1 MVEFY
6 GGITCLFCIQ
16 PLSTGLTLNTLR
28 TFNASIYVPAF
39 ASKKNHMNFKTLQV
53 KVNKSPF
60 ILHTLCQTSTDLLVP
75 AAPNLVEDQLNVNF
89 CRA

>member
-39 ASKKNHMNFKTLQV
+39 TSKKKHIETHELQHLAG
-53 KVNKSPF
+53 KG
-60 ILHTLCQTSTDLLVP
+60 
-75 AAPNLVEDQLNVNF
+75 E
-89 CRA
+89 